1 MVDQPEYGKNTPYL
15 IDFIQVTLSP
25 KLANNDEIRKLYVE
39 KGLSASQI
47 ASQMRVAKSFV
58 LARLHG
64 LGIRDGQNAKRY
76 TSPENYRCP
85 VPPFGY
91 AVKDGKLVPNK
102 AELRVCHAIMEL
114 MDRQGL
120 SSTATAKELSR
131 RGLKNRAGRTT
142 WNHGSVLVIYRRWK
156 GKL

>member
-1 MVDQPEYGKNTPYL
+1 MVEQPEYGTNTPYL
-15 IDFIQVTLSP
+15 IDFIKVTLSP
-25 KLANNDEIRKLYVE
+25 KLASNEEIRKLYVE
-39 KGLSASQI
+39 MGLSASQI
-47 ASQMRVAKSFV
+47 ASQLRVAKSFV
-58 LARLHG
+58 LARLRG
-64 LGIRDGQNAKRY
+64 LGIRDDENAKRF

-91 AVKDGKLVPNK
+91 AVKDSKLVPNK

-114 MDRQGL
+114 IDLQGL

-131 RGLKNRAGRTT
+131 RKLKNRAGKTS
-142 WNHGSVLVIYRRWK
+142 WSHGSVLVIYRRWK